1 MEGNIC
7 FIPVSIGELFDKYT
21 ILQIKQKQVKDAK
34 KLEIV
39 EKELSYLKQF
49 ISTYNLE
56 ESLVNELKET
66 NEKLWVIEDKIRE
79 KEKEHKFDEEF
90 VKLARNVYITNDK
103 RSEIKNKINLKLKSG
118 IQEVKSYSKYT
129 DNDVETININTKVE
143 EQKPIKVEEQK
154 PILNKSVTKS
164 KPKSTS
170 EQFEELTREINKLKN
185 TLKYDELI
193 DNYKKIIELDSQN
206 ENKYLHNMGEVFE
219 KQQNYESAVNC
230 YDKILKKETTDASV
244 IGVINNQI
252 GMCYFNLK
260 KSQLAVGYFKN
271 VLLIKEI
278 PDVFCNIS
286 TCYVDLKKFKLA
298 ENALL
303 KSYNLDNTHKNT
315 LYLLANLY
323 YYLKNYSKSI
333 DFYKKALSNKEHINN
348 SDVLLYNFALSMTY
362 LAKKDFSNG
371 FTLYEKRLLTNDI
384 NKQTGKLDRLEI
396 PQVELWDGKEICDN
410 LLVVYEQGIGD
421 NIQFYRFLIIL
432 AEKYPKME
440 IHYFTRDNLTH
451 LFTTPHKNIKI
462 IENILTLSYDYKVYI
477 MTIPKILNLT
487 NIEPNKINYIK
498 MNEEKLLYW
507 KGKTEPLKKFRV
519 GFVYNGLLS
528 SFIEKYI
535 PLEEFGILCDL
546 NIDLICIHRKS
557 EVENDFK
564 NISFGDKITQYDIDV
579 DKPFEDTVHLLK
591 NIDLLITVDTY
602 IVHLAGV
609 LNVKTWLLLGTHD
622 WRWSNDEN
630 KTYWY
635 NSVELIRTKQYE
647 EFKDNI
653 KTVKTKL
660 SELLEILGSQ

>member
-1 MEGNIC
+1 
-7 FIPVSIGELFDKYT
+7 
-21 ILQIKQKQVKDAK
+21 
-34 KLEIV
+34 
-39 EKELSYLKQF
+39 
-49 ISTYNLE
+49 
-56 ESLVNELKET
+56 
-66 NEKLWVIEDKIRE
+66 
-79 KEKEHKFDEEF
+79 
-90 VKLARNVYITNDK
+90 
-103 RSEIKNKINLKLKSG
+103 
-118 IQEVKSYSKYT
+118 
-129 DNDVETININTKVE
+129 
-143 EQKPIKVEEQK
+143 
-154 PILNKSVTKS
+154 
-164 KPKSTS
+164 
-170 EQFEELTREINKLKN
+170 
-185 TLKYDELI
+185 
-193 DNYKKIIELDSQN
+193 
-206 ENKYLHNMGEVFE
+206 MGEAFE
-219 KQQNYESAVNC
+219 KQEKYESAVDC
-230 YDKILKKETTDASV
+230 YEKILKKENNDYST

-260 KSQLAVGYFKN
+260 KSKLAVGYFKN

-323 YYLKNYSKSI
+323 YYLKNYSKSV
-333 DFYKKALSNKEHINN
+333 DFYKKALSNKTHIDS
-348 SDVLLYNFALSMTY
+348 SDTLLYSFALSMTY

-396 PQVELWDGKEICDN
+396 PQIELWDGKEICDN

-451 LFTTPHKNIKI
+451 LFTTPHKNITI
-462 IENILTLSYDYKVYI
+462 IENMVSINYDYKVYI
-477 MTIPKILNLT
+477 LSIPKILNLT

-498 MNEEKLLYW
+498 MNQDKLLYW
-507 KGKTEPLKKFRV
+507 KEKTEPLKKFRV

-535 PLEEFGILCDL
+535 PLEEFGTLCDL

-557 EVENDFK
+557 EIENDFK

-635 NSVELIRTKQYE
+635 DSVELIRTKQYE